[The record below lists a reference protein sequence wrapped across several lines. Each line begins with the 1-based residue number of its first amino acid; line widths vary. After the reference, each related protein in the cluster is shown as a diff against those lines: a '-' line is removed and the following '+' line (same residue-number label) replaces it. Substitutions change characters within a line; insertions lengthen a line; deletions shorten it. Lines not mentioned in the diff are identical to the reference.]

1 MPIEPGIWIS
11 PGIIPSLASPGVII
25 PGQLGPINLT
35 PSSSTRFLTSS
46 ISNVG
51 IPSVIQIINLMP
63 ASADSKIESLQN
75 LAGTKIIEAFGSR
88 ELLASSTELKTGL
101 PRCSIPPLPG
111 VTPPT
116 IFVPYS
122 IDCSECNVPWE
133 PVKPWTITLV
143 SLLTKILILQVKL
156 LF

>member
-1 MPIEPGIWIS
+1 M
-11 PGIIPSLASPGVII
+11 I

-122 IDCSECNVPWE
+122 MDCSECNVP
-133 PVKPWTITLV
+133 
-143 SLLTKILILQVKL
+143 
-156 LF
+156 